1 MPQCHAVR
9 DHRLCSDLEFRIDSV
24 EVDGVANEGTGVSA
38 A

>member
-9 DHRLCSDLEFRIDSV
+9 DHHLCSGLEFRIDSV